1 MARPVVQRRSSIQ
14 RRPSNCSIQGGV
26 PYTASHSQF
35 YSMYQKS
42 NQYPFNG
49 GTSPMPLPP
58 QMPNQMFNDPR
69 QLEATV
75 RKMETYLA
83 LLNQIQSQMG
93 TNSNGPTG
101 SQTNLANLNPSKP
114 LNGGTRPIL
123 KQHKPVQ
130 R

>member
-1 MARPVVQRRSSIQ
+1 
-14 RRPSNCSIQGGV
+14 
-26 PYTASHSQF
+26 
-35 YSMYQKS
+35 
-42 NQYPFNG
+42 
-49 GTSPMPLPP
+49 MPLPP